1 MGVWSDMPSWQVIGI
16 LGEEG
21 DASAMRPARKDGD
34 RVPRWART
42 GTDYAACLDRA
53 GLWPHCPWAAVIDGE
68 AIGVARGRPTF
79 ARCGR
84 GRGQAGTILIGRP

>member
-42 GTDYAACLDRA
+42 GTDYAACLDRR
-53 GLWPHCPWAAVIDGE
+53 GPRLSTGRRLEWR
-68 AIGVARGRPTF
+68 GVARLSRDVVAG
-79 ARCGR
+79 GVK
-84 GRGQAGTILIGRP
+84 QALS

>member
-42 GTDYAACLDRA
+42 GTDLGDWSGAGSPDFRA
-53 GLWPHCPWAAVIDGE
+53 M
-68 AIGVARGRPTF
+68 
-79 ARCGR
+79 
-84 GRGQAGTILIGRP
+84 

>member
-1 MGVWSDMPSWQVIGI
+1 LWSDMPSWQVIGI

-21 DASAMRPARKDGD
+21 DGSAMRPAR
-34 RVPRWART
+34 
-42 GTDYAACLDRA
+42 YAACLDRA

-84 GRGQAGTILIGRP
+84 GRGQAGTILIAMSGLPPCSNLARSSVQ